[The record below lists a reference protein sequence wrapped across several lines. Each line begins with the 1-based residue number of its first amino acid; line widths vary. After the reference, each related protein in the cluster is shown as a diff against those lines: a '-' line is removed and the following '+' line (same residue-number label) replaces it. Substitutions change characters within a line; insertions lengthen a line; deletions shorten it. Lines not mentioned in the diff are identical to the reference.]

1 MKNDMI
7 PIKSLGYLDW
17 QKVDKNGLA
26 RFAQKSVMKWLPKS
40 KTDNQLVLK
49 RVRLKGQI
57 AIRLGL
63 TLIIPKAMVKLKQ
76 EDGWLDKENTLNIM
90 RQFHALEFP
99 KLYKNVVKTKMTNSF
114 HNFLTILK
122 AELKADEI
130 LYTVSDDDPGYVK
143 IRAII
148 KSCEF
153 KLPSLFI
160 NRLVARLNTQL

>member
-7 PIKSLGYLDW
+7 PIKGLGFLDW
-17 QKVDKNGLA
+17 QKVDEHGLA

-49 RVRLKGQI
+49 RVRLKDQI

-63 TLIIPKAMVKLKQ
+63 SLIVPRAMPKLKQ
-76 EDGWLDKENTLNIM
+76 EDGWLDKEDNLNIY
-90 RQFHALEFP
+90 RQFYFRDFP
-99 KLYKNVVKTKMTNSF
+99 IFYTRAVKTKMNWKF

-122 AELKADEI
+122 AELKADEV
-130 LYTVSDDDPGYVK
+130 LYTIIDSDHGYVK
-143 IRAII
+143 IRTVI
-148 KSCEF
+148 KDCEF

-160 NRLVARLNTQL
+160 NRLVTKLNAQL